1 MAAICYDTET
11 FYDVILIDGQDCMS
25 YIGYAIKRISEGG
38 MIIVDNSD
46 YSRYRQKLLSVER
59 ELSTKF
65 KRLDFLLPGPCSR
78 VIGWKNSIYQ
88 KVVS

>member
-38 MIIVDNSD
+38 MIIFDNSD
-46 YSRYRQKLLSVER
+46 YSGIGKSC
-59 ELSTKF
+59 
-65 KRLDFLLPGPCSR
+65 FLLRESYQP
-78 VIGWKNSIYQ
+78 NS
-88 KVVS
+88 SD